1 MNLYKLLLSKINITN
16 LIFDM
21 KDKKEYN
28 LTTKLIV
35 NFIRKGKKYV
45 KDIFIFMNAT
55 MKQNILLK
63 ENIQHL
69 QILHMIVCPH
79 NLTHLKLFLLLIY
92 NKTKNKI
99 LLCMLA
105 LIYNENCE
113 TLECIFK
120 YLKKQLF
127 L

>member
-28 LTTKLIV
+28 LTTKLTV

-45 KDIFIFMNAT
+45 KDIFIIMNAT

-79 NLTHLKLFLLLIY
+79 NLTI
-92 NKTKNKI
+92 
-99 LLCMLA
+99 
-105 LIYNENCE
+105 
-113 TLECIFK
+113 
-120 YLKKQLF
+120 
-127 L
+127 